1 MSGREAL
8 STQAALMETALRLVD
23 DHPHIAAGSVLR
35 CFSRAVVLTRR
46 AGTPARDVAPRAERL
61 TRQLLAARSG
71 AAAGTGRVPD
81 QRDGS
86 LLLCAA
92 G

>member
-1 MSGREAL
+1 MSGREVL
-8 STQAALMETALRLVD
+8 STQAALMETALRLVE

-46 AGTPARDVAPRAERL
+46 TGTPARDVAPRAERL
-61 TRQLLAARSG
+61 ARQLLAARSG
-71 AAAGTGRVPD
+71 AARTRRIPD
-81 QRDGS
+81 QRDGGP
-86 LLLCAA
+86 LLRTA